1 MAAMDSCVLWRCPS
15 CGKTVKV
22 PPETVAVL
30 ERDDGGFDHVR
41 LGRVARAACGCWVW
55 RMPPG
60 RLTHLCIRLLAA

>member
-1 MAAMDSCVLWRCPS
+1 
-15 CGKTVKV
+15 
-22 PPETVAVL
+22 VAVL